1 MASDNSHRQEA
12 SKAKVSTKEKG
23 PALLVPPEERFWK
36 RYSPNHE
43 LPLSSASSAL
53 MHLCA
58 LGILALGTHSFANW
72 PTPVPIDA
80 IEIGG
85 VGGRPDGAEGPA
97 AGQFPRNEDLQ
108 DVVNNA
114 VPAPE
119 TPLRGQDLKQI
130 DKTNEK
136 VIESPNPRF
145 FDDKTAEANRRQLSK
160 LGEHVR
166 ERLNDLQRSQASK
179 GLGGTGQ
186 KGGKGPGDG
195 TGNGPSVGPGS
206 AIIDKRPER
215 QKRWTMIFNIRDPQ
229 DYARQL
235 SALGAYL
242 AVPGSREGEYLVIED
257 LSRRPVVARLRNVGD
272 INRMFWIDEKPD
284 AVGPL
289 FRELGYEKIP
299 SYFVAFF
306 PVELEQELL
315 RKELEYKNLP
325 ESRIEGT
332 KFQIRRTG
340 DSKDYEVV
348 VTSQETKP

>member
-1 MASDNSHRQEA
+1 MASDNSNRKEA
-12 SKAKVSTKEKG
+12 SQAKASTKEKE

-43 LPLSSASSAL
+43 FPLSSASSAL

-58 LGILALGTHSFANW
+58 LGILALGAHSFANW
-72 PTPVPIDA
+72 ATPVPIDA

-85 VGGRPDGAEGPA
+85 GGGRPDGAEGPA
-97 AGQFPRNEDLQ
+97 AGQFPHNEDLK
-108 DVVNNA
+108 DVVNN
-114 VPAPE
+114 VAPV
-119 TPLRGQDLKQI
+119 TPLRGQDLKQV
-130 DKTNEK
+130 DKRNEK
-136 VIESPNPRF
+136 AIEPPDRRLI
-145 FDDKTAEANRRQLSK
+145 DGETAEANRKQLSK
-160 LGEHVR
+160 LGEQVR
-166 ERLNDLQRSQASK
+166 QRLNALQRMQASK

-186 KGGKGPGDG
+186 KGGKGLGDG
-195 TGNGPSVGPGS
+195 TGNGPGVGPGS

-242 AVPGSREGEYLVIED
+242 AVPTSREDEYLVIED
-257 LSRRPVVARLRNVGD
+257 LSRRTARLRSVSD

-289 FRELGYEKIP
+289 LRELGYEKIP

-340 DSKDYEVV
+340 GSKGYEVI
-348 VTSQETKP
+348 VTSQQTKP

>member
-1 MASDNSHRQEA
+1 MASDNSNRKEA
-12 SKAKVSTKEKG
+12 SQARASAKEKE

-43 LPLSSASSAL
+43 FPLSSASSAL

-58 LGILALGTHSFANW
+58 LGILALGAHSFANW
-72 PTPVPIDA
+72 ATPVPIDA

-85 VGGRPDGAEGPA
+85 GGGRPDGAEGPA
-97 AGQFPRNEDLQ
+97 AGQFTHKEDVQ
-108 DVVNNA
+108 GVADSA
-114 VPAPE
+114 APALKA
-119 TPLRGQDLKQI
+119 PLRGQDLKQV
-130 DKTNEK
+130 DKPNEK
-136 VIESPNPRF
+136 VIETP
-145 FDDKTAEANRRQLSK
+145 DKRLIDGETAEANRKQLSR
-160 LGEHVR
+160 LGEQVR
-166 ERLNDLQRSQASK
+166 DRLNALQRK
-179 GLGGTGQ
+179 GIRGPGQNGGQ
-186 KGGKGPGDG
+186 GPGDG
-195 TGNGPSVGPGS
+195 PGNGPGVGPGS
-206 AIIDKRPER
+206 ATIDKRPER

-242 AVPGSREGEYLVIED
+242 AVPTSREDEYLVIED
-257 LSRRPVVARLRNVGD
+257 LSRRPVVARLRSASD

-289 FRELGYEKIP
+289 LRELGYEKIP

-332 KFQIRRTG
+332 KFQIRRTST
-340 DSKDYEVV
+340 SKRYEVV

>member
-1 MASDNSHRQEA
+1 MASDNSKEA
-12 SKAKVSTKEKG
+12 SKAKASTKEKE

-43 LPLSSASSAL
+43 FPLSSASSAL

-58 LGILALGTHSFANW
+58 LGILALGAHSFANW
-72 PTPVPIDA
+72 ATPVPIDA

-85 VGGRPDGAEGPA
+85 GGGRPDGVEGPA
-97 AGQFPRNEDLQ
+97 AGQFPRKEDLQ
-108 DVVNNA
+108 DVQNNA
-114 VPAPE
+114 APALKA
-119 TPLRGQDLKQI
+119 PLHGQDLKQI
-130 DKTNEK
+130 DKPNEK
-136 VIESPNPRF
+136 VIEPPDQRF
-145 FDDKTAEANRRQLSK
+145 FDEKTAEANWKQLSM
-160 LGEHVR
+160 LGERVR
-166 ERLNDLQRSQASK
+166 DRLNALQHMQASK
-179 GLGGTGQ
+179 GLSGTGQ
-186 KGGKGPGDG
+186 KGGKGLGDG

-242 AVPGSREGEYLVIED
+242 AVPTSREDEYLVIED
-257 LSRRPVVARLRNVGD
+257 LSRRPVIARLRSVSD

-289 FRELGYEKIP
+289 LRELGYEKIP

-332 KFQIRRTG
+332 KFRIRRTG